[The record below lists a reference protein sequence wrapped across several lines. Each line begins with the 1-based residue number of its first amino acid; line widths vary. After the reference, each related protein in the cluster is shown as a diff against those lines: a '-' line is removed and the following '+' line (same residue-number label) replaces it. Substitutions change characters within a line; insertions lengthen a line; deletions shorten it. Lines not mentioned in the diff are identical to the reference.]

1 LSAVYLKIE
10 FNCRSREPP
19 LAPGVC
25 NSLTAPCGNVGTEN
39 QRSPALM
46 SLDVKEEVA
55 GECLVRPAL
64 ILSGLSDTNTAG
76 PTKALALEEEEGLPQ
91 NLMLTPTEEDPFL
104 SKRASLI
111 LKSELYPHHS
121 RARRLRQFPPCPHE

>member
-76 PTKALALEEEEGLPQ
+76 PTMMSASRIR
-91 NLMLTPTEEDPFL
+91 F
-104 SKRASLI
+104 KRRECL
-111 LKSELYPHHS
+111 
-121 RARRLRQFPPCPHE
+121 ARRFPTTPSAVNFNQAFSCPWLC